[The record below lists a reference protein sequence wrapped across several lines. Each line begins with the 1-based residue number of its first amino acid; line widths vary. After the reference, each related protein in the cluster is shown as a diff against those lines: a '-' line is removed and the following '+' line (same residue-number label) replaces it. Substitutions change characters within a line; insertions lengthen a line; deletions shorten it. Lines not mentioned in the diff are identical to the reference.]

1 MNKKIQKKMDK
12 MSELRLPE
20 LQARFAEIVGEP
32 TRSPNKKFLLR
43 RIGEV
48 LEARA
53 EEAKAKAEESVSEE
67 AASPRR
73 RGRFADMTIEEL
85 QAMYLDVVGRPTRSD
100 NRAYLQW
107 KIREAE
113 KGRIPVGPRKQR
125 KSDGEFADV
134 KILPLRL
141 ETEAVE
147 RMDEAWRAR
156 GMRSRMEFFRR
167 ALGHYLK
174 HIGAGEA
181 AGMFEGAGESG
192 A

>member
-1 MNKKIQKKMDK
+1 MNKKIQKELDK

-20 LQARFAEIVGEP
+20 LQASFAEIVGEP

-53 EEAKAKAEESVSEE
+53 EEAEAKAEESVSEK

-85 QAMYLDVVGRPTRSD
+85 QAMYLDVVGRPTGSD
-100 NRAYLQW
+100 SRPYLQW

-113 KGRIPVGPRKQR
+113 KGRIPVGPRR
-125 KSDGEFADV
+125 GRERDGEPAEIKV
-134 KILPLRL
+134 LPLRMAA
-141 ETEAVE
+141 EAVE
-147 RMDEAWRAR
+147 ALDGVWRR
-156 GMRSRMEFFRR
+156 HGLKSRTELFRH
-167 ALGHYLK
+167 ALDQYLTSL
-174 HIGAGEA
+174 GEEA
-181 AGMFEGAGESG
+181 AVSRVRGA
-192 A
+192 

>member
-1 MNKKIQKKMDK
+1 MNKKIQKVLDK

-32 TRSPNKKFLLR
+32 TRSPNRRFLLR

-48 LEARA
+48 LELRV
-53 EEAKAKAEESVSEE
+53 EEAKAKAEEIVSEE
-67 AASPRR
+67 SATPRR
-73 RGRFADMTIEEL
+73 RGRFADMAIEEL
-85 QAMYLDVVGRPTRSD
+85 QAMYLDVVGRPTGSD
-100 NRAYLQW
+100 SRAYLQW

-113 KGRIPVGPRKQR
+113 KGRIPLGQRKQR
-125 KSDGEFADV
+125 KSDGKLADV

-141 ETEAVE
+141 EAEAVE

-156 GMRSRMEFFRR
+156 GMKSRMEFFRR
-167 ALGHYLK
+167 ALGYYLT